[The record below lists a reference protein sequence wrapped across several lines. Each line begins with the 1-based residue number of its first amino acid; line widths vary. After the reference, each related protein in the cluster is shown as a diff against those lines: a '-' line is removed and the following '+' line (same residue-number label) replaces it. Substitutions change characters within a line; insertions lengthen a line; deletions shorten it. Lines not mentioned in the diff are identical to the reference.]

1 MIFLWGLTACTT
13 AFTKGF
19 ATLCV
24 NRVFLGVFES
34 CMSPILTILI
44 SEYWTREEQP
54 LRTSLWWS
62 ASAVGSFM
70 ADAITYAVSGK
81 DHSGSKYAVW
91 QVVYLVFGPITMFW
105 GVVVFFGVPAS
116 PLKAWFLNARERD
129 IATDRVSSPSRE
141 GKTSVTEQTIGP
153 EESHWH

>member
-13 AFTKGF
+13 AFTKDF

-44 SEYWTREEQP
+44 SQYWTREEQP

-62 ASAVGSFM
+62 ASAVGAFM
-70 ADAITYAVSGK
+70 ADAITYGLSGK

-91 QVVYLVFGPITMFW
+91 QVIYLVFGPMTMFW

-116 PLKAWFLNARERD
+116 PLTAWFFSKRERD
-129 IATDRVSSPSRE
+129 IATDRVTNP
-141 GKTSVTEQTIGP
+141 
-153 EESHWH
+153 